1 MDHQIAQPIAIVG
14 VAADLPSGTYSET
27 NLNHSQFFDFL
38 LNAGEAYEHIPPS
51 RFNIEAW
58 KGHGLGQ
65 IAVERGSFLKDI
77 DQFDHVEFGISSRD
91 ARAMAPAT
99 RKLLE
104 QTFLALLD
112 SGINYRKQSVGC
124 FMSGTSIEL
133 LNVSNPDEY
142 EPRGSFAA
150 APAMIANRVSNHLD
164 LLGPSI
170 PVDTACSSSMTAL
183 HTAVQAILL
192 GDCKAAVVG
201 GCQLNHRPID
211 WISYSQSSV
220 LSSDGK
226 CKPFDASADGFA
238 RAEGCVVVVIKPL
251 HDALRDHD
259 HIYATILGT
268 AINSTGSGGPPGAPV
283 AGSQARAMEIA
294 FERAGRNPSDVA
306 YVEVHAT
313 GTAKGDP
320 TEANWVGQH
329 FQRPK
334 ELLIGSVKGNI
345 GHTEIA
351 AFLVSLSKVLSIFEH
366 KIIPPNVNLTMPN
379 PAIKW
384 REYNLRVPTHPTPLP
399 LADSGKIM
407 ISMASSGIG
416 GSNGHVVL
424 EAPPEPSSVFQ
435 GSCPGQGINTPVLL
449 MAAGL
454 SPRSASAIA
463 DQILKIFESAPP
475 SEYALTSTILGRR
488 SKQMNW
494 RSYAVT
500 APGSSQIQ
508 FSTPQYSGRDVNP
521 LVFVF
526 SGQGPQHESMGRQL
540 FKTFPAFRESILEMD
555 AVFHRKTNKSVI
567 HEYGL
572 FDSSSSSTFEFPSV
586 WPISLTLPAIA
597 MFQIAMFDLLVHL
610 GVTPDIVLG
619 HSAGETAVLYA
630 SGAASKAMAVEL
642 AIIRGQIFSALE
654 VSGGTMA
661 ALSCTTEET
670 EKLIARYASI
680 AGESIVEVA
689 CLNSPS
695 AVAISGNERS
705 IDGVLELAQ
714 QGGIFA
720 RKIRTHVPI
729 HSSMMDACRDRYR
742 ESVQDLFDRYPGDHI
757 PKICTHSTLTARPF
771 SGPFDAEYFW
781 SNTRSQVLFAPAI
794 QNLAG
799 SSTFVEIAPHPV
811 LSPYLS
817 DMSTSNSSS
826 IVLPVARRPKTG
838 SPITEH
844 LDMLQ
849 FLGKLTSAGH
859 NCVDFTLLNSAP
871 LFAV

>member
-1 MDHQIAQPIAIVG
+1 
-14 VAADLPSGTYSET
+14 
-27 NLNHSQFFDFL
+27 
-38 LNAGEAYEHIPPS
+38 
-51 RFNIEAW
+51 
-58 KGHGLGQ
+58 
-65 IAVERGSFLKDI
+65 
-77 DQFDHVEFGISSRD
+77 
-91 ARAMAPAT
+91 
-99 RKLLE
+99 
-104 QTFLALLD
+104 
-112 SGINYRKQSVGC
+112 
-124 FMSGTSIEL
+124 
-133 LNVSNPDEY
+133 
-142 EPRGSFAA
+142 
-150 APAMIANRVSNHLD
+150 
-164 LLGPSI
+164 
-170 PVDTACSSSMTAL
+170 
-183 HTAVQAILL
+183 
-192 GDCKAAVVG
+192 
-201 GCQLNHRPID
+201 
-211 WISYSQSSV
+211 
-220 LSSDGK
+220 
-226 CKPFDASADGFA
+226 
-238 RAEGCVVVVIKPL
+238 
-251 HDALRDHD
+251 
-259 HIYATILGT
+259 
-268 AINSTGSGGPPGAPV
+268 
-283 AGSQARAMEIA
+283 MEIA

-329 FQRPK
+329 FQRSK

-366 KIIPPNVNLTMPN
+366 KLIPPNVNLSTPN

-384 REYNLRVPTHPTPLP
+384 REYNLGVPTHPTPLP
-399 LADSGKIM
+399 SADSGKIM
-407 ISMASSGIG
+407 ISMASSVIG

-424 EAPPEPSSVFQ
+424 EAPPEPTSVFQ
-435 GSCPGQGINTPVLL
+435 GSFPGQGINAPVLL

-463 DQILKIFESAPP
+463 DHILNIFESAPP

-508 FSTPQYSGRDVNP
+508 FSTPKYSGRDVNP
-521 LVFVF
+521 LIFVF
-526 SGQGPQHESMGRQL
+526 SGQGPQNESMGRQL
-540 FKTFPAFRESILEMD
+540 FSTFPAFRESILEMD
-555 AVFHRKTNKSVI
+555 AVFQRKTSKSVI
-567 HEYGL
+567 HDYGL
-572 FDSSSSSTFEFPSV
+572 FDSGSPSSFQFPSV

-597 MFQIAMFDLLVHL
+597 MFQIAMLDLLVHL

-619 HSAGETAVLYA
+619 HSAGESAVLYA
-630 SGAASKAMAVEL
+630 SGATSKAMAVEL

-661 ALSCTTEET
+661 ALSCTTQET
-670 EKLIARYASI
+670 EELIARYASI

-695 AVAISGNERS
+695 AVAISGKERS

-826 IVLPVARRPKTG
+826 IVLSVARRPKTG

-849 FLGKLTSAGH
+849 FLGKLTSVGH

-871 LFAV
+871 YSQSKIRLPPYPFLKKQFPLFPDTRDTRFHYGPINHSHLKLNCDTHPTISEHVIRGEPIWPAAGFLEMALEFGATVPFNVNFRAMLPLSAESPVPIDVTLDGSYWKVSSSIPEARMGPISRDSHIERMHADGYLSFEVPPNYDDLNISEIRRRCDSHVDSGSDPAHSDDADD